1 MNTEQL
7 EKILGDKEYHQR
19 EMIKF
24 VYESN
29 ETLKFNRKREL
40 LVFPGVPAEI
50 IKTIAPGKYE
60 VLVKACSLKRYVKKV
75 KGEK

>member
-1 MNTEQL
+1 MTIEQL
-7 EKILGDKEYHQR
+7 EKILGDKEYHAR
-19 EMIKF
+19 ETIKF
-24 VYESN
+24 VYQSDEP
-29 ETLKFNRKREL
+29 LKFNKKREL